1 MLSTPPCIGQPT
13 SSPAMPENPNEGVT
27 SSSAQDR
34 IVHHGG
40 LGDLRARLR
49 WPAVASAKAGG
60 RRGGIPKRRMT
71 SQVLQFSRRDVIAER
86 LGIETVQPSI
96 GGLGLWV
103 HEESKSGAFRA
114 RQRHVVRHVE

>member
-13 SSPAMPENPNEGVT
+13 SSPALPENPNEVVT

-40 LGDLRARLR
+40 LGHLRATLW

-71 SQVLQFSRRDVIAER
+71 SPILVAASTGCGPCCTGLDLRVLCGQVL
-86 LGIETVQPSI
+86 
-96 GGLGLWV
+96 
-103 HEESKSGAFRA
+103 
-114 RQRHVVRHVE
+114 